1 MSELTK
7 YKLILSTLPSL
18 FLLVIMFFGKT
29 TFDFYMYLIVFP
41 IITWFVI
48 QYCLNQ
54 YGKELEKNRKK
65 KMTNS
70 LLVRK
75 K

>member
-1 MSELTK
+1 MDELIK

-29 TFDFYMYLIVFP
+29 TFDFYMYLIVGIVFP

-65 KMTNS
+65 NDK
-70 LLVRK
+70 
-75 K
+75 

>member
-29 TFDFYMYLIVFP
+29 TFDFYIYLIVGIVFP

-65 KMTNS
+65 NDK
-70 LLVRK
+70 
-75 K
+75 